1 MEKIINTILAILVT
15 LDFYSCFLKRNN
27 KLSMKHDV
35 SSEKY
40 MIEITSYARMYIP
53 QIISFTFLILGGALL
68 ASFYHTYEVNFLSR
82 LYLENANYHDI
93 LKLVTLYLCHLY
105 FDNYILKL
113 RNWIIYPLKK
123 DIETN
128 FLLKISNSN
137 IEKLDE
143 LSEHDLRQALNKK
156 KKAIVAS
163 PKGIKQICR
172 ALTWIVVNAKT
183 ISTIS
188 YVWVLQIIISTYLF
202 LKYICWNKL
211 DKNNNLEK
219 ENSKLVDLSA
229 KSINH
234 ILQDIRSF
242 HHFRNVNRKNYHN
255 EKLVELTRKKNK
267 AQETIDY
274 SWRYYHSFMTI
285 ASKVNWFLV
294 IIQIMHCDDI
304 PKDKLSVVLAACSHI
319 SWNFNAISNIISDT
333 VNDIASYQTYLDL
346 LDKINAKSL
355 DKNIELSFHDKG
367 ILINKK
373 MLKKGFNQLT
383 GVSGSGKTTFLKNL
397 FFSQKKNWKKIA
409 ILYQNSR
416 HEFENKT
423 PIDAII
429 SYKEINLHLFR
440 KVYNCIE
447 LNKDF
452 DKILVKPSG
461 GEIQKMRIGMTLYE
475 AILLDVS
482 LLILD
487 EPDNNI
493 DPEAFNR
500 IMTNIGNEFHDIVIF
515 FTTHKG
521 NLLHIET
528 NKISIQE
535 FNFC

>member
-1 MEKIINTILAILVT
+1 MDKLINTILLSLVA
-15 LDFYSCFLKRNN
+15 LDFCYFFFKRNS
-27 KLSMKHDV
+27 KIYIKHDV
-35 SSEKY
+35 STEKY
-40 MIEITSYARMYIP
+40 MIEITRYARMYKP
-53 QIISFTFLILGGALL
+53 QIISFTFLILGGALI
-68 ASFYHTYEVNFLSR
+68 ASFYQTYEVHFLSK
-82 LYLENANYHDI
+82 LYLGNANYYDI

-113 RNWIIYPLKK
+113 RNLIIYPLKK

-143 LSEHDLRQALNKK
+143 VSEHDLRQALNKK
-156 KKAIVAS
+156 KKAIIAS
-163 PKGIKQICR
+163 PKGIKAICR

-188 YVWVLQIIISTYLF
+188 YIWMIQIIISTYLF

-211 DKNNNLEK
+211 DKNKILEK
-219 ENSKLVDLSA
+219 ENSKLVDSSA

-242 HHFRNVNRKNYHN
+242 HHFRNINRKNYHN
-255 EKLVELTRKKNK
+255 EKLVELTSKKNK

-274 SWRYYHSFMTI
+274 SWRYYHTFMTI
-285 ASKVNWFLV
+285 ASKINWFLI
-294 IIQIMHCDDI
+294 IIQIMHCKDI
-304 PKDKLSVVLAACSHI
+304 PKDKISVVLTACCHI

-333 VNDIASYQTYLDL
+333 INDIASYQTYLDL

-355 DKNIELSFHDKG
+355 QKDIEMSVHDEG
-367 ILINKK
+367 IIINKK

-383 GVSGSGKTTFLKNL
+383 GISGSGKTTFLKKL

-423 PIDAII
+423 PKDAII
-429 SYKEINLHLFR
+429 SYKEINIDLFKR
-440 KVYNCIE
+440 VYNCIE

-452 DKILVKPSG
+452 DKILIKPSG

-493 DPEAFNR
+493 DSEAFNK
-500 IMTNIGNEFHDIVIF
+500 IMTNIGNEFNDTVIF

-521 NLLHIET
+521 NLLHIDT
-528 NKISIQE
+528 NKIPVKE
-535 FNFC
+535 FIFR